1 MDIIIIGYYDHNNL
15 GDDQY
20 LISFINL
27 LKENNYNSIK
37 FIDCDKIVDS
47 TFNDNDIIILGG
59 GDVLNNYFID
69 KITLK
74 FKDKPNK
81 VIAVSVGVPYT
92 SILTETTKLDI
103 FDHIFLRTKQDL
115 KLFNR
120 YYKNVSYMPDISYNI
135 RQYPYIN
142 KNNISFTHFYKLKN
156 IKKYKKIIGFALSRH
171 IYHKDYI
178 NEYNNCITNLSKFV
192 NNLIKLDYHC
202 IFIPFN
208 TNKISN
214 SENDILIYNDL
225 LPLIKNTNEITFI
238 NRKLNIYELFELYDI
253 MDFCIPMRFHAC
265 LFSIYTKTPFLPIY
279 STRKIK
285 NLLLDTKWSHSYKLE
300 TNQIDLPININ
311 SKLLLTKFNMLI
323 NSFNCT
329 IYDFT
334 KEYDDSIKEFN
345 KIIIKKKD
353 INKIILTLN
362 NVQEF
367 SKQHNTLDFRL
378 IKDNNKQNAIVKI
391 VSYCL
396 TDGCINSKY
405 NYGLKEKMFNK
416 DYDYKIEWKWIIN
429 DYKKLDLVN
438 NPKGLF
444 NLDYID
450 QNDYSGTHRSG
461 WQYVF
466 EHIKPL
472 HNNNAIMLDMSV
484 DKTFHWDAEINKILK
499 IIPYTKPWVGFVH
512 HTFDTSFS
520 NYNCETL
527 LKSSDFKESLKYCK
541 GIFVL
546 SNDLKQKFIKNGI
559 KNVYSFVHPTT
570 IDVIKFKFDNF
581 LINKNKKIVYVGG
594 WLRNTYNFYN
604 LELPMIKYKQICRK
618 STFSIHKV
626 ALKGKNMNNYYPKEN
641 LTNELYKILSN
652 SCDNTTL
659 IQNYSCDNSEINNNW
674 YKHFFEDINKKIS
687 NVEIMDYIDNNSYDK
702 LLSENIVYI
711 NLVDASAVNTLIECI
726 VRNTPILINK
736 IPAIVELLGEDY
748 PLYYKN
754 NIDVYKLLS
763 NANNIKKAYY
773 HIKKLPKDK
782 YLINTFIKE
791 LTKTMSIINNDRQ
804 CV

>member
-285 NLLLDTKWSHSYKLE
+285 NLLLDTKWSQL
-300 TNQIDLPININ
+300 
-311 SKLLLTKFNMLI
+311 
-323 NSFNCT
+323 
-329 IYDFT
+329 
-334 KEYDDSIKEFN
+334 
-345 KIIIKKKD
+345 
-353 INKIILTLN
+353 
-362 NVQEF
+362 
-367 SKQHNTLDFRL
+367 
-378 IKDNNKQNAIVKI
+378 
-391 VSYCL
+391 
-396 TDGCINSKY
+396 
-405 NYGLKEKMFNK
+405 
-416 DYDYKIEWKWIIN
+416 
-429 DYKKLDLVN
+429 
-438 NPKGLF
+438 
-444 NLDYID
+444 
-450 QNDYSGTHRSG
+450 
-461 WQYVF
+461 
-466 EHIKPL
+466 
-472 HNNNAIMLDMSV
+472 
-484 DKTFHWDAEINKILK
+484 
-499 IIPYTKPWVGFVH
+499 
-512 HTFDTSFS
+512 
-520 NYNCETL
+520 
-527 LKSSDFKESLKYCK
+527 
-541 GIFVL
+541 
-546 SNDLKQKFIKNGI
+546 
-559 KNVYSFVHPTT
+559 
-570 IDVIKFKFDNF
+570 
-581 LINKNKKIVYVGG
+581 
-594 WLRNTYNFYN
+594 
-604 LELPMIKYKQICRK
+604 
-618 STFSIHKV
+618 
-626 ALKGKNMNNYYPKEN
+626 
-641 LTNELYKILSN
+641 
-652 SCDNTTL
+652 
-659 IQNYSCDNSEINNNW
+659 
-674 YKHFFEDINKKIS
+674 
-687 NVEIMDYIDNNSYDK
+687 
-702 LLSENIVYI
+702 
-711 NLVDASAVNTLIECI
+711 
-726 VRNTPILINK
+726 
-736 IPAIVELLGEDY
+736 
-748 PLYYKN
+748 
-754 NIDVYKLLS
+754 
-763 NANNIKKAYY
+763 
-773 HIKKLPKDK
+773 
-782 YLINTFIKE
+782 
-791 LTKTMSIINNDRQ
+791 
-804 CV
+804 